1 MKDVEGETRTGTS
14 SQLVISSLRGIKE
27 RGPPPPPYLQ
37 GSRERNGRDPD
48 PKKERGPSDM
58 MFAREGRGGHG
69 KVDIVREV
77 T

>member
-27 RGPPPPPYLQ
+27 RGPPPPYLQ

-48 PKKERGPSDM
+48 PKKGGLKIRCLQRRVE
-58 MFAREGRGGHG
+58 GGHG
-69 KVDIVREV
+69 KVDVVREV
-77 T
+77 A